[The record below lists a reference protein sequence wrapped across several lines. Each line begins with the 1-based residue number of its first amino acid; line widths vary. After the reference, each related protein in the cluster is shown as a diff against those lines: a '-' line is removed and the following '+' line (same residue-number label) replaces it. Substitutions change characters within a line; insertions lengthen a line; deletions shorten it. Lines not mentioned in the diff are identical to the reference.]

1 VLPIEEEVDCMQSIK
16 HEVRQY
22 VVDNFIMGASRQ
34 ELQDDDSFMAGHF
47 IDSTG
52 ILELISFLEQ
62 TFGIKVEDEEMVPDN
77 LDSLNCIEQYVQR
90 KLGVFAGRVR
100 KER

>member
-1 VLPIEEEVDCMQSIK
+1 MQNIK
-16 HEVRQY
+16 HQVKQY
-22 VVDNFIMGASRQ
+22 VLDNFIMGASTP

-52 ILELISFLEQ
+52 ILELTSFLEQ
-62 TFGIKVEDEEMVPDN
+62 TFGIKVEAEELVPDN

-90 KLGVFAGRVR
+90 KLAAVR
-100 KER
+100 T